1 MMRGAPRRSRTS
13 AAMDASAAPS
23 ASAPDS
29 QPATAAPSPLELL
42 RSRSYAALLVF
53 AAIIGAPVAVVAFFF
68 LKLVAELQDYLYQTL
83 PGELGFDHE
92 PLWWPLP
99 LLILAGLI
107 VALSLRYLP
116 GTGGHKP
123 AEGLKMAGRP
133 RPIEL
138 PGAAIAALATLSLGG
153 VLGPEAPLI
162 FIGGGLGVLAMQL
175 LKRDAPEQALAVTGA
190 AGSFAAVST
199 LVGNPLVAAFLMLE
213 VSGGAMGGALLGPL
227 LMPGLLAAGIGTLVF
242 VGLDSWTG
250 FGTFSLAIPHL
261 PAFTTPTGSEFAW
274 AIGIGVVA
282 AAVGAVIKPVARRLQ
297 DVVER
302 RAILLTAVMG
312 TVVALAAMLFAA
324 LTVHSSSFVLF
335 SGQNQLPSL
344 VENAGTF
351 SVGALVLLV
360 ACKGIA
366 YTASLSSFRG
376 GPIFPSMFI
385 GAAGGIALS
394 HLPGLPMVAGVAM
407 GIGAMTTVMLG
418 LPMTAVLLAAIFVAA
433 DGLALVPLIIVAVA
447 VCYVI
452 SAHLVPEP
460 AAATEA
466 PQPATPQTAS
476 G

>member
-1 MMRGAPRRSRTS
+1 VN
-13 AAMDASAAPS
+13 ASAEPP
-23 ASAPDS
+23 ASTPDS
-29 QPATAAPSPLELL
+29 RPTAAAPTPLELL
-42 RSRSYAALLVF
+42 RSRPYAALLVL
-53 AAIIGAPVAVVAFFF
+53 AAIIGAPVAFFAFFF
-68 LKLVAELQDYLYQTL
+68 LKLVAELQKYLYQTL
-83 PGELGFDHE
+83 PGELGFGHE

-107 VALSLRYLP
+107 VALTLRYLP

-138 PGAAIAALATLSLGG
+138 PGVAIAALATLGFG
-153 VLGPEAPLI
+153 AVLGPEAPLI
-162 FIGGGLGVLAMQL
+162 FLGGGLGVLAMQL

-199 LVGNPLVAAFLMLE
+199 LVGNPLVAAFLLLE
-213 VSGGAMGGALLGPL
+213 VGGGSMGGALLGPL
-227 LMPGLLAAGIGTLVF
+227 LMPGLLAAGIGTLIF

-261 PAFTTPTGSEFAW
+261 PAFTTPTAAEFAW
-274 AIGIGVVA
+274 AIAIGVA
-282 AAVGAVIKPVARRLQ
+282 AAAIGAVIKPVARRLQ

-302 RAILLTAVMG
+302 QAILLTVVMG
-312 TVVALAAMLFAA
+312 IVVALAAMVFAA
-324 LTVHSSSFVLF
+324 LTVHGSSLVLF
-335 SGQNQLPSL
+335 SGQDQLPSL

-360 ACKGIA
+360 LCKGIA

-385 GAAGGIALS
+385 GAAVGIALS
-394 HLPGLPMVAGVAM
+394 HAPGLPMVAGAAM
-407 GIGAMTTVMLG
+407 GIGAMTAVMLG
-418 LPMTAVLLAAIFVAA
+418 LPLTAVLLASVFVAA
-433 DGLALVPLIIVAVA
+433 DGLALVPLIIVAVCVA
-447 VCYVI
+447 YVV
-452 SAHLVPEP
+452 SARLTPVPPKTTGSEP
-460 AAATEA
+460 D
-466 PQPATPQTAS
+466 

>member
-1 MMRGAPRRSRTS
+1 VNE
-13 AAMDASAAPS
+13 SAAPP
-23 ASAPDS
+23 ASTPDS
-29 QPATAAPSPLELL
+29 QSAAPAQTPLELL
-42 RSRSYAALLVF
+42 RSRSYVALLVL
-53 AAIIGAPVAVVAFFF
+53 AAIVGAPVAIVAYFF
-68 LKLVAELQDYLYQTL
+68 LKLVAELQKYLYQTL
-83 PGELGFDHE
+83 PGELGFGHE

-99 LLILAGLI
+99 LLILAGLT
-107 VALSLRYLP
+107 VALTLRYLP

-138 PGAAIAALATLSLGG
+138 PGAAIAALATLSLGA

-162 FIGGGLGVLAMQL
+162 FLGGGLGVLAMQL

-199 LVGNPLVAAFLMLE
+199 LVGNPIVAAFLMLE
-213 VSGGAMGGALLGPL
+213 VAGGTMGGAMLGPL
-227 LMPGLLAAGIGTLVF
+227 LMPGLLAAGIGTLIF

-261 PAFTTPTGSEFAW
+261 PAFTSPTGSEFAW
-274 AIGIGVVA
+274 AIGIGVAA

-297 DVVER
+297 GLVER
-302 RAILLTAVMG
+302 RAILLTVVMG
-312 TVVALAAMLFAA
+312 IVVALAAMIFAA
-324 LTVHSSSFVLF
+324 LTVHGSSFVLF
-335 SGQNQLPSL
+335 SGQDQLPTL

-360 ACKGIA
+360 LCKGIA

-407 GIGAMTTVMLG
+407 GIGAMTAVMLG
-418 LPMTAVLLAAIFVAA
+418 LPLTAVLLASVFMAA
-433 DGLALVPLIIVAVA
+433 DGLALVPLIIVAVCVA
-447 VCYVI
+447 YVV
-452 SAHLVPEP
+452 SARLTPVLPARSGSEP
-460 AAATEA
+460 D
-466 PQPATPQTAS
+466 S
-476 G
+476 